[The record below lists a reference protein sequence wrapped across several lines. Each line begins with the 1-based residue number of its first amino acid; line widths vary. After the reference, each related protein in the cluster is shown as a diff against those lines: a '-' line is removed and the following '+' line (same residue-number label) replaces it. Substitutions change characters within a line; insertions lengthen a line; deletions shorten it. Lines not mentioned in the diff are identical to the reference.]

1 MLQTIKLLNNYIEKI
16 NLKKINNIF
25 FILLNY
31 NQKFYKNVNVI
42 EKYED
47 YFSNT
52 FIIYFLRII
61 WRGKAFRV
69 RYFKKNNKFTLNF
82 GHSHWLKLIFCS
94 KILKFIK
101 LKRQNYLVLFENYKY
116 VWKLKNFFNNLK
128 KMNKYTKRGIR
139 VKNTPYIKRF
149 GKISQINSSSHN
161 FG

>member
-1 MLQTIKLLNNYIEKI
+1 MLQTIKFFNKNIEKFS
-16 NLKKINNIF
+16 LKKINNIF

-31 NQKFYKNVNVI
+31 NQNFYKKTIII
-42 EKYED
+42 EKYEN
-47 YFSNT
+47 YFSNS

-61 WRGKAFRV
+61 WRGKAFRI

-82 GHSHWLKLIFCS
+82 GHSHWLKLLFNVKIFN
-94 KILKFIK
+94 FIK
-101 LKRQNYLVLFENYKY
+101 LKRQNYLVLFENYKNNEM
-116 VWKLKNFFNNLK
+116 LKFFFNNLK
-128 KMNKYTKRGIR
+128 KINKYTKRGIR

>member
-1 MLQTIKLLNNYIEKI
+1 MLQTIKIFNKNIEKVV
-16 NLKKINNIF
+16 LKKINNIF

-31 NQKFYKNVNVI
+31 NQNFYKNTHI
-42 EKYED
+42 IKKYED
-47 YFSNT
+47 YFSNS

-61 WRGKAFRV
+61 WKGKAFRV

-82 GHSHWLKLIFCS
+82 GYSHWLKLLFSPDIF
-94 KILKFIK
+94 KFIK
-101 LKRQNYLVLFENYKY
+101 LKRQNYLVLFENYKNI
-116 VWKLKNFFNNLK
+116 WKLQKFFNNLK

-149 GKISQINSSSHN
+149 GKISQVNSSSHS

>member
-1 MLQTIKLLNNYIEKI
+1 MLKTIKILNKNIEKI
-16 NLKKINNIF
+16 VLKKINNIS

-31 NQKFYKNVNVI
+31 NQNFYKNNYI
-42 EKYED
+42 IDKYEN
-47 YFSNT
+47 YFSNS

-82 GHSHWLKLIFCS
+82 GHSHWLKLIFCPS
-94 KILKFIK
+94 TFKFVK
-101 LKRQNYLVLFENYKY
+101 LKRQNYLVLFENFKNI
-116 VWKLKNFFNNLK
+116 WKLETFFNNLK

-149 GKISQINSSSHN
+149 GKISQVNSSSHS

>member
-1 MLQTIKLLNNYIEKI
+1 MLQTIKIFNKNIEKVV
-16 NLKKINNIF
+16 LKKINNIF

-31 NQKFYKNVNVI
+31 NQNFYKNTHI
-42 EKYED
+42 IKKYED
-47 YFSNT
+47 YFSNS

-82 GHSHWLKLIFCS
+82 GYSHWLKLLFSPNIF
-94 KILKFIK
+94 KFVK
-101 LKRQNYLVLFENYKY
+101 LKRQNYLVLFENYKN
-116 VWKLKNFFNNLK
+116 VWKLQNFFNNLK

-149 GKISQINSSSHN
+149 GKISQINSSSHS

>member
-1 MLQTIKLLNNYIEKI
+1 MLQTIKIFNKNIEKVV
-16 NLKKINNIF
+16 LKKINNIS
-25 FILLNY
+25 FIVLNY
-31 NQKFYKNVNVI
+31 NQNFYKNNHVI
-42 EKYED
+42 EKYEN
-47 YFSNT
+47 YFSNS

-82 GHSHWLKLIFCS
+82 GYSHWLKLIFCPN
-94 KILKFIK
+94 IFKFVK
-101 LKRQNYLVLFENYKY
+101 LKRQNYLIIFEDYKN
-116 VWKLKNFFNNLK
+116 VWKLQNFFNNLK

-149 GKISQINSSSHN
+149 GKISQINSSSHS

>member
-1 MLQTIKLLNNYIEKI
+1 MLQTIKIFNKNIEKVV
-16 NLKKINNIF
+16 LKKINNIF

-31 NQKFYKNVNVI
+31 NQNFYKNTHI
-42 EKYED
+42 IKKYED
-47 YFSNT
+47 YFSNS

-82 GHSHWLKLIFCS
+82 GYSHWLKLLFSPNIF
-94 KILKFIK
+94 KFVK
-101 LKRQNYLVLFENYKY
+101 LKRQNYLVLFENYKN
-116 VWKLKNFFNNLK
+116 VWKLQNFFNNLK

-139 VKNTPYIKRF
+139 VKNTSYIKRF
-149 GKISQINSSSHN
+149 GKISQINSSSHS

>member
-1 MLQTIKLLNNYIEKI
+1 MLKTIKILNKNIEKI
-16 NLKKINNIF
+16 VLKKINNIS

-31 NQKFYKNVNVI
+31 NQNFYKNNYI
-42 EKYED
+42 INKYEN
-47 YFSNT
+47 YFSNS

-82 GHSHWLKLIFCS
+82 GHSHWLKLIFCPS
-94 KILKFIK
+94 TFKFVK
-101 LKRQNYLVLFENYKY
+101 LKRQNYLVLFENFKNI
-116 VWKLKNFFNNLK
+116 WKLETFFNNLK

-149 GKISQINSSSHN
+149 GKISQVNSSSHS